1 MKSYD
6 MLTDLEHILTAFASL
21 ENPFVNLNRIL
32 RIKDPSYFSNYSAF
46 VEFYTVLENL
56 HADHRNNED
65 IKNKIKEFI
74 NNFIIK
80 NSAIDSIIVG
90 SSEAMTGLVD
100 EFWEKC
106 VN

>member
-56 HADHRNNED
+56 HADHRNNRSEEHTSELQSRPHLVCRLLLE
-65 IKNKIKEFI
+65 KKKT
-74 NNFIIK
+74 
-80 NSAIDSIIVG
+80 V
-90 SSEAMTGLVD
+90 SSHNTPTTILAT
-100 EFWEKC
+100 
-106 VN
+106 